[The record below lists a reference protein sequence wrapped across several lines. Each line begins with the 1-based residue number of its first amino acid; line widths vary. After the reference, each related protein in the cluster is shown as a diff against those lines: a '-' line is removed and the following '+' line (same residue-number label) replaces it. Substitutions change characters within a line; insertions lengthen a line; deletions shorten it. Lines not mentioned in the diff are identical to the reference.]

1 MREQKSGCPIN
12 QAMEVVGDRWSLIIL
27 RDMMFGGHR
36 HYRALLENSLEGIAS
51 NILAARLRR
60 LVELG
65 LVTRSDDDQHK
76 QKVCYSLTE
85 KAIELLPV
93 MVAVGAWGRKFC
105 RTDPEL
111 AIRARLLEEGGPEI
125 WAKFMD
131 ELRHVHLGHDKPEA
145 AASVSAALTD
155 AYKRA
160 LEESSRSDANP

>member
-60 LVELG
+60 LVELR
-65 LVTRSDDDQHK
+65 LVTRNDDGHHK
-76 QKVCYSLTE
+76 QKVRYSMTE

-93 MVAVGAWGRKFC
+93 VVAVGAWGRKFC
-105 RTDPEL
+105 QTTPEL
-111 AIRARLLEEGGPEI
+111 AIRARLLEEGGPEM
-125 WAKFMD
+125 WAAFMD
-131 ELRHVHLGHDKPEA
+131 ELRDVHLGQERQGETTA
-145 AASVSAALTD
+145 VIAALTD
-155 AYKRA
+155 AYKA
-160 LEESSRSDANP
+160 TVEKSSHPG